1 MQRLKEVDVVVIGIG
16 MVGSIVAKELA
27 AAGYKVVGLERGQ
40 TRSTVPEF
48 QSPAMH
54 DELRFAVRK
63 AMMQDNT
70 REPVTFRNQS
80 SQVALPLR
88 RWEGFLPG
96 TGLGGS
102 MAHWNGQTYRFQ
114 ASDFQLASRT
124 RESYGKNFLDA
135 DLTIQDWGVTYD
147 DLEPHYDRFEYLLG
161 TSGKAGNI
169 KGQIQPGGDPHQSPR
184 SRDYPTPPQKEL
196 FQGTIFR
203 KAAAGLGYNPFP
215 QPSSNLSQPYTN
227 PEGMKLNTCVF
238 CGFCER
244 FGCEHFAKSTP
255 QTVILPVLLANP
267 NFELRTGCQ
276 VQRINLDSTQK
287 HATGVTYVDAVG
299 REFEQP
305 APLIVTSMF
314 ALNNV
319 RMLLL
324 SGIGKPYDPSTG
336 QGVVGRNYSYQTM
349 SSVAAFFDDDVII
362 NPFMASGASGT
373 VINDFAADNFDHSG
387 LGFIGGAYV
396 GAVNSHGRPIQFH
409 PVPPGT
415 AHWGKGWKQA
425 VVKHYNHTVTISVHG
440 SSMSQ
445 RQNYLDL
452 DPTYRDAWGQPLL
465 RMTFDFPQNDL
476 KMAAY
481 VTAKAVEIGKAM
493 GAKQVAGYARKG
505 PYTSEQYQS
514 THNTGGTVMGENPQT
529 SVVNRYLQSWDVP
542 NVFVIGAS
550 NYPQNASW
558 NPTGTLGALTYWA
571 IDAIKNRYLKNLGPL
586 VAA

>member
-1 MQRLKEVDVVVIGIG
+1 VQRLKEVDVVVIGIG

>member
-1 MQRLKEVDVVVIGIG
+1 VQRLKAVDVVVIGVG

-27 AAGYKVVGLERGQ
+27 AAGYKVVGLERGE
-40 TRSTVPEF
+40 TRVTVPEF

-63 AMMQDNT
+63 AMMQDSS
-70 REPVTFRNQS
+70 REPVTFRNSS
-80 SQVALPLR
+80 SQLALPLR

-96 TGLGGS
+96 TGVGGS
-102 MAHWNGQTYRFQ
+102 MVHWNGQTYRFQ
-114 ASDFQLASRT
+114 ADDFQLASWT
-124 RESYGKNFLDA
+124 RERYGRNFLDP
-135 DLTIQDWGVTYD
+135 DLTVKDWGVTYD

-196 FQGTIFR
+196 FQGALFR
-203 KAAAGLGYNPFP
+203 KAASSLGYTPFP

-244 FGCEHFAKSTP
+244 FGCEHYAKSTP

-276 VQRINLDSTQK
+276 VQRVNLDSSKK
-287 HATGVTYVDAVG
+287 HATGVTYTDAVG
-299 REFEQP
+299 RDFEQP
-305 APLIVTSMF
+305 AALIVTSMF

-324 SGIGKPYDPSTG
+324 SGIGKPYDPDTG
-336 QGVVGRNYSYQTM
+336 HGVVGRNYSYQTM
-349 SSVAAFFDDDVII
+349 SSVAAFFDDDVIV
-362 NPFMASGASGT
+362 NPFMASGAAGT
-373 VINDFAADNFDHSG
+373 VINDFASDNFDHGG

-415 AHWGKGWKQA
+415 ANWGRRWKQA
-425 VVKHYNHTVTISVHG
+425 VVKHYNHTVPISVHG
-440 SSMSQ
+440 SSMSH
-445 RQNYLDL
+445 RQNYLSL

-476 KMAAY
+476 KMAEY
-481 VTAKAVEIGKAM
+481 VTAKAIEIGKAM
-493 GAKQVAGYARKG
+493 GARQVAGYPRKG

-529 SVVNRYLQSWDVP
+529 SVVNRYLQSWDVS

-571 IDAIKNRYLKNLGPL
+571 IDAIKNKYLKNPGQL